1 LYEGGQGIS
10 YISTAKG
17 SIIVDKTIIVEGF
30 IPKVIMSVTLMPK
43 VSAMV
48 LVLLLICAP
57 CDVAQ
62 LLDQSASEAQ
72 RAESSSLLFFNL
84 LHDGFEVVDLPIKH
98 TILWCRADGLPL
110 LVPCLSKEFFLSLV
124 GIQRSE
130 DNIGCCRL
138 LQRHDEACRG
148 PCEFTGGGR
157 QC

>member
-1 LYEGGQGIS
+1 LYGGGQGIS

-48 LVLLLICAP
+48 LVLLLICAL

-72 RAESSSLLFFNL
+72 RAESSSLFIFQ
-84 LHDGFEVVDLPIKH
+84 
-98 TILWCRADGLPL
+98 
-110 LVPCLSKEFFLSLV
+110 LV
-124 GIQRSE
+124 
-130 DNIGCCRL
+130 
-138 LQRHDEACRG
+138 A
-148 PCEFTGGGR
+148 
-157 QC
+157 